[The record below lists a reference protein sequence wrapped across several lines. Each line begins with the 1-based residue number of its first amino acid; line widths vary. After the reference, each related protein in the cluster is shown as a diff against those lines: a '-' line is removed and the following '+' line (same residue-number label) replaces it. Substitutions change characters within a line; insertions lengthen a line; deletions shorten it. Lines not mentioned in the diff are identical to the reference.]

1 MNLGRYIG
9 LLALIVALYILWQI
23 RQLLLLAFTA
33 IVLATALNQLVKQLQ
48 QWKIRRS
55 FAIWLSVATLL
66 IILLVFFLLIVPPFV
81 QQFERLI
88 ELLPSSVTEI
98 EEIIERLI
106 GFLPNQPWL
115 DINEIDD
122 LFQQIQPLIER
133 FVDQSL
139 NIFLTSINTVLQ
151 LLLVLV
157 LTLMFLINP
166 RPYLHLFTRLFPS
179 FYRQRVT
186 EIIERCETALGSWTT
201 GILIEMVFI
210 AVLSG
215 IGLWILQVP
224 LALAHAVI
232 AGLLNFI
239 PNVGPTL
246 SVVLPMAIALL
257 DAPWKAGAVLILY
270 LVIQQ
275 IESYWLT
282 PTIMAKQVSLL
293 PAITLISQLVFASL
307 FGALGLLIALPL
319 TIVVGTWIEEIL
331 FKDFL
336 DKWKKNST
344 KTLTNN

>member
-9 LLALIVALYILWQI
+9 LLALIIALYILWQI

-48 QWKIRRS
+48 QWKLRRS

-88 ELLPSSVTEI
+88 ELLPTSITEI
-98 EEIIERLI
+98 EEILERLI
-106 GFLPNQPWL
+106 SFLPEQPWL
-115 DINEIDD
+115 DFTEIDD

-139 NIFLTSINTVLQ
+139 NIFLTSINTILQ

-166 RPYLHLFTRLFPS
+166 TPYLHLFIRLFPS
-179 FYRQRVT
+179 FYRRRVK
-186 EIIERCETALGSWTT
+186 EIMARCETALGSWTT
-201 GILIEMVFI
+201 GVLIEMVFI

-215 IGLWILQVP
+215 LGLWILQVP

-257 DAPWKAGAVLILY
+257 DAPWKAIAVLILY

-319 TIVVGTWIEEIL
+319 TIVVGTWIEEVL
-331 FKDFL
+331 FKDVL
-336 DKWKKNST
+336 DKWKKDLPK
-344 KTLTNN
+344 KTA

>member
-9 LLALIVALYILWQI
+9 LLALIIALYILWQI

-48 QWKIRRS
+48 QWKLRRS

-88 ELLPSSVTEI
+88 ELLPTSITEI
-98 EEIIERLI
+98 EEILERLI
-106 GFLPNQPWL
+106 SFLPEQPWL
-115 DINEIDD
+115 DFTEIDD

-139 NIFLTSINTVLQ
+139 NIFLTSINTILQ

-166 RPYLHLFTRLFPS
+166 TPYLHLFIRLFPS
-179 FYRQRVT
+179 FYRRRVK
-186 EIIERCETALGSWTT
+186 EIIARCETALGSWTT
-201 GILIEMVFI
+201 GVLIEMVFI

-215 IGLWILQVP
+215 LGLWILQVP

-257 DAPWKAGAVLILY
+257 DAPWKAIAVLILY

-319 TIVVGTWIEEIL
+319 TIVVGTWIEEVL
-331 FKDFL
+331 FKDVL
-336 DKWKKNST
+336 DKWKKDLPK
-344 KTLTNN
+344 KTA